1 MYMKALHKS
10 EVLLC
15 PYENCGKGFVKPL
28 LLTDPSEI
36 LRETYYACPHCQS
49 KLDITVKDLHV
60 IHIEKGA
67 DGAMALASASCPYDL
82 GHLKTLQEKAPIP
95 DECLIC
101 PKILQCSIRKIT
113 A

>member
-1 MYMKALHKS
+1 MKALHKS

-28 LLTDPSEI
+28 QLTDPSEI

-49 KLDITVKDLHV
+49 KLDITVEDLHV
-60 IHIEKGA
+60 IRIEKSEGGENA
-67 DGAMALASASCPYDL
+67 PIPISCPYNF
-82 GHLKTLQEKAPIP
+82 GHLKTLPENAPIP

-101 PKILQCSIRKIT
+101 PKIMQCSIRK
-113 A
+113 